1 MAIVK
6 ISVQVHPGAKRN
18 EVLRFEAG
26 VWHIKVA
33 APPVEGKAN
42 EALIKF
48 LSKALDVPKSRI
60 SLEKGATSRHKI
72 IAIEGLSEEQ
82 IRSLLL
88 PS

>member
-1 MAIVK
+1 MAK
-6 ISVQVHPGAKRN
+6 ISIQVHPGARKN
-18 EVLRFEAG
+18 EVLRFETG

-48 LSKALDVPKSRI
+48 LSKSLDIPKSKI
-60 SLEKGATSRHKI
+60 SLEKGTTSRHKI
-72 IAIEGLSEEQ
+72 ISVEGLSTEQ
-82 IRSLLL
+82 IQSLLF

>member
-1 MAIVK
+1 MVK
-6 ISVQVHPGAKRN
+6 LSIQVHPGAKKN
-18 EVLRFEAG
+18 EVVRFEAG

-48 LSKALDVPKSRI
+48 LSKSLDIPKSKI
-60 SLEKGATSRHKI
+60 SLEKGTTSRHKI
-72 IAIEGLSEEQ
+72 ISVEGLSTEQ
-82 IRSLLL
+82 IQSLLL